1 MEKRDDKNL
10 SNVVIRKVQEMI
22 LSGELQEGDKLPPE
36 REMTQR
42 LGIGRPAL
50 REGLKS
56 LEMLGLVERRHGLGN
71 FIINKVQASYFE
83 PLSLSFMLNHGTE
96 SEIFEM
102 RSCLETYTAAKAAEI
117 ATPSD
122 IRSLRA
128 IAQQMV
134 SARTAFLKKAS
145 SFLISK
151 EIPSRTFT
159 RNTRKSSAPW
169 SGTIPKPQR
178 QPWKNTWAI
187 SRLHTYK
194 VTKTGVSHQRRNG
207 VKHRF
212 LDALRRLGA
221 DLAGR
226 FAEFHGKQDL
236 SDTFFLLKCQFP

>member
-102 RSCLETYTAAKAAEI
+102 RNCLETYTAAKAAEI

-134 SARTAFLKKAS
+134 SARTPSEKAS
-145 SFLISK
+145 FDRNLHFEIVRITGNMLMYNIMENVSYLIDRFFEKSVQLSYFKGDSIENIYKEHEEIISALERHDSK
-151 EIPSRTFT
+151 AAAAAME
-159 RNTRKSSAPW
+159 
-169 SGTIPKPQR
+169 
-178 QPWKNTWAI
+178 
-187 SRLHTYK
+187 
-194 VTKTGVSHQRRNG
+194 
-207 VKHRF
+207 KH
-212 LDALRRLGA
+212 LGNIKIA
-221 DLAGR
+221 YL
-226 FAEFHGKQDL
+226 
-236 SDTFFLLKCQFP
+236 

>member
-71 FIINKVQASYFE
+71 YIINNVQASYFE

-102 RSCLETYTAAKAAEI
+102 RNCLETYTAAKAAEI

-134 SARTAFLKKAS
+134 SARTPSEKAS
-145 SFLISK
+145 FDRDLHFEIVRITGNMLMYNIMENVSYLIDRFFEKSVQLSYFKGDSIDNIYK
-151 EIPSRTFT
+151 EHEDI
-159 RNTRKSSAPW
+159 
-169 SGTIPKPQR
+169 I
-178 QPWKNTWAI
+178 
-187 SRLHTYK
+187 
-194 VTKTGVSHQRRNG
+194 
-207 VKHRF
+207 
-212 LDALRRLGA
+212 DALQRHDAAAATAAMEKHLGNIKVA
-221 DLAGR
+221 YL
-226 FAEFHGKQDL
+226 
-236 SDTFFLLKCQFP
+236 

>member
-36 REMTQR
+36 REMTIR

-71 FIINKVQASYFE
+71 YIINNVQASYFE

-102 RSCLETYTAAKAAEI
+102 RNCLETYTAAKAAEI

-134 SARTAFLKKAS
+134 SARTPSEKAS
-145 SFLISK
+145 FDRDLHFEIVRITGNMLMYNIMENVSYLIDRFFEKSVQLSYFKGDSIDNIYK
-151 EIPSRTFT
+151 EHEDI
-159 RNTRKSSAPW
+159 
-169 SGTIPKPQR
+169 I
-178 QPWKNTWAI
+178 
-187 SRLHTYK
+187 
-194 VTKTGVSHQRRNG
+194 
-207 VKHRF
+207 
-212 LDALRRLGA
+212 DALQRHDAAAATAAMEKHLGNIKVA
-221 DLAGR
+221 YL
-226 FAEFHGKQDL
+226 
-236 SDTFFLLKCQFP
+236 

>member
-134 SARTAFLKKAS
+134 SARTPIMENVSYLIDRFFEKSVQLSYFKGDSIENIYKEHEEIISALERHDSKAAAAAM
-145 SFLISK
+145 
-151 EIPSRTFT
+151 E
-159 RNTRKSSAPW
+159 
-169 SGTIPKPQR
+169 
-178 QPWKNTWAI
+178 
-187 SRLHTYK
+187 
-194 VTKTGVSHQRRNG
+194 
-207 VKHRF
+207 KH
-212 LDALRRLGA
+212 LGNIKIA
-221 DLAGR
+221 YL
-226 FAEFHGKQDL
+226 
-236 SDTFFLLKCQFP
+236 

>member
-71 FIINKVQASYFE
+71 YIINNVQASYFE

-102 RSCLETYTAAKAAEI
+102 RNCLETYTAAKAAEI

-134 SARTAFLKKAS
+134 SARTPSEKAS
-145 SFLISK
+145 FDRDLHFEIVRITGNMLMYNIMENVSYLIDRFFEKSVQLSYFKGDSIDNIYK
-151 EIPSRTFT
+151 EHEEIID
-159 RNTRKSSAPW
+159 AL
-169 SGTIPKPQR
+169 QR
-178 QPWKNTWAI
+178 HDAAAATAAMEKHLGNI
-187 SRLHTYK
+187 K
-194 VTKTGVSHQRRNG
+194 VTY
-207 VKHRF
+207 
-212 LDALRRLGA
+212 L
-221 DLAGR
+221 
-226 FAEFHGKQDL
+226 
-236 SDTFFLLKCQFP
+236 

>member
-134 SARTAFLKKAS
+134 SARTPSEKASFDRNLHFEIVRITGNMLMYNIMENVSYLIDRFLKKAS

-151 EIPSRTFT
+151 EIPSRTST
-159 RNTRKSSAPW
+159 RNMRKSSVP
-169 SGTIPKPQR
+169 
-178 QPWKNTWAI
+178 
-187 SRLHTYK
+187 
-194 VTKTGVSHQRRNG
+194 
-207 VKHRF
+207 
-212 LDALRRLGA
+212 
-221 DLAGR
+221 
-226 FAEFHGKQDL
+226 
-236 SDTFFLLKCQFP
+236 

>member
-83 PLSLSFMLNHGTE
+83 PLSCPFMLNHGTE

-134 SARTAFLKKAS
+134 SARTPSEKASFDRNLHFEIVRITGNMLMYNIMENVSYLIDRFLKKAS

-151 EIPSRTFT
+151 EIPSRTST
-159 RNTRKSSAPW
+159 RNMRKSSVPL

-178 QPWKNTWAI
+178 QPWK
-187 SRLHTYK
+187 
-194 VTKTGVSHQRRNG
+194 
-207 VKHRF
+207 KH
-212 LDALRRLGA
+212 LGNIKIA
-221 DLAGR
+221 YL
-226 FAEFHGKQDL
+226 
-236 SDTFFLLKCQFP
+236 

>member
-102 RSCLETYTAAKAAEI
+102 RNCLETYTAAKAAEI

-134 SARTAFLKKAS
+134 SARTPSEKAS
-145 SFLISK
+145 FDRDLHFEIVRITGNMLMYNIMENVSYLIDRFFEKSVQLSYFKGDSIDNIYK
-151 EIPSRTFT
+151 EHEDI
-159 RNTRKSSAPW
+159 
-169 SGTIPKPQR
+169 I
-178 QPWKNTWAI
+178 
-187 SRLHTYK
+187 
-194 VTKTGVSHQRRNG
+194 
-207 VKHRF
+207 
-212 LDALRRLGA
+212 DALQRHDAAAATDAMEKHLGNIKVA
-221 DLAGR
+221 YL
-226 FAEFHGKQDL
+226 
-236 SDTFFLLKCQFP
+236 

>member
-134 SARTAFLKKAS
+134 SARTPSEKASFDRNLHFEIVRITGNMLMYNIMENVSYLIDRFLKKRPA
-145 SFLISK
+145 FL
-151 EIPSRTFT
+151 F
-159 RNTRKSSAPW
+159 
-169 SGTIPKPQR
+169 
-178 QPWKNTWAI
+178 
-187 SRLHTYK
+187 
-194 VTKTGVSHQRRNG
+194 QRRF
-207 VKHRF
+207 HREH
-212 LDALRRLGA
+212 LQG
-221 DLAGR
+221 
-226 FAEFHGKQDL
+226 
-236 SDTFFLLKCQFP
+236 T

>member
-134 SARTAFLKKAS
+134 SARTPSEKAS
-145 SFLISK
+145 FDRNLHFEIVRITGNMLMYNIMENVSYLIDRFFEKSVQLSYFKGDSIENIYKEHEEIISALERYDSK
-151 EIPSRTFT
+151 AAAAAME
-159 RNTRKSSAPW
+159 
-169 SGTIPKPQR
+169 
-178 QPWKNTWAI
+178 
-187 SRLHTYK
+187 
-194 VTKTGVSHQRRNG
+194 
-207 VKHRF
+207 KH
-212 LDALRRLGA
+212 LGNIKIA
-221 DLAGR
+221 YL
-226 FAEFHGKQDL
+226 
-236 SDTFFLLKCQFP
+236 